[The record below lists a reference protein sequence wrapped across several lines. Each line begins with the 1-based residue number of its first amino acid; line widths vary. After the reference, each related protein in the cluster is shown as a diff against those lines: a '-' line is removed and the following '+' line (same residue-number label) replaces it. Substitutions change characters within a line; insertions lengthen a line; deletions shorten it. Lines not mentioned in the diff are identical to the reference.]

1 MNKTSYHILTNKKWQ
16 FKLQHSHPRT
26 NFILISGKTGT
37 IIGRP
42 YLVQTCTD
50 ISTLNITTELSLQ
63 FDCVSDVGR
72 KNLCLFL
79 LHISTSV
86 WVLRTPNA
94 RRKSHFQRFCCK
106 KNFKKQE
113 ISINFQ
119 QISAKNGV
127 FFSLSFSPFLLI
139 HSCKPKNQKT
149 VKRDFT
155 L

>member
-1 MNKTSYHILTNKKWQ
+1 MNPKGIIAWSWDHYLKTKEENLFPSSGFEPWSPETKKLLSYQWAMLTPLLHFKNWQ

-72 KNLCLFL
+72 KNLCLFSITFLDKRKFNTASCL
-79 LHISTSV
+79 LRWI
-86 WVLRTPNA
+86 
-94 RRKSHFQRFCCK
+94 
-106 KNFKKQE
+106 
-113 ISINFQ
+113 
-119 QISAKNGV
+119 
-127 FFSLSFSPFLLI
+127 
-139 HSCKPKNQKT
+139 
-149 VKRDFT
+149 
-155 L
+155 